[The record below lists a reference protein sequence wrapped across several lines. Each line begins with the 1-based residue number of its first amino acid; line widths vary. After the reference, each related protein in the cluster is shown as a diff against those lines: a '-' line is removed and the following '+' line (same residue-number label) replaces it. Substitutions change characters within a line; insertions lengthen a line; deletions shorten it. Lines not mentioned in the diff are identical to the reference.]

1 MTRRRI
7 VAGVSGAAVGLL
19 LATPALAY
27 QSVGGQTGA
36 TGAASTSALPNTTAA
51 PPPADVSGVVLAGAA
66 VGGSLIALA
75 GLEVIVRR
83 RRSS

>member
-7 VAGVSGAAVGLL
+7 VAGLSGAAVGLL
-19 LATPALAY
+19 LATPALGY
-27 QSVGGQTGA
+27 QTVGQTGA
-36 TGAASTSALPNTTAA
+36 STGAASTSALPNTTAA
-51 PPPADVSGVVLAGAA
+51 PPAADMSGVLLAGAA